1 MTPVLTILGL
11 YTMTDG
17 HVFDKLELPAEM
29 DKDILIPEIL
39 ESCSDFGLLYPD
51 GDFMEMIIGVWSKK
65 ELPIW
70 QAMYNSTVLEY
81 NPIENYDRYE
91 DVTREIESES
101 SGSSSSDSN
110 TKTGG
115 DSTLSRTAFDSYDQR
130 AAQNQHDDHE
140 TDTES
145 SGESST
151 ESSGKETVSTHMHG
165 NIGVTTAA
173 QMIAGYREISDF
185 SPYDFIVRSFAERF
199 CIQLY

>member
-1 MTPVLTILGL
+1 MTPVLSILGL

-17 HVFDKLELPAEM
+17 HVFDNLEIPEEM

-39 ESCSDFGLLYPD
+39 EACSDFGLLYPD
-51 GDFMEMIIGVWSKK
+51 GDFMQMIIGVWSKK

-91 DVTREIESES
+91 DVTRKVRSRS
-101 SGSSSSDSN
+101 SGKTDSDS
-110 TKTGG
+110 TTSTGG
-115 DSTLSRTAFDSYDQR
+115 DSTLARTSFDSYDFR
-130 AAQNQHDDHE
+130 DAQKQTDDHE
-140 TDTES
+140 TTVESGSES
-145 SGESST
+145 SSHSCGS
-151 ESSGKETVSTHMHG
+151 ETVTTHMHG

-173 QMIAGYREISDF
+173 QMIEGYRAISDF
-185 SPYDFIVRSFAERF
+185 SAYDFIVQSFARRF